1 MPNWRKTRSLCTERH
16 KASQQQLFVVTMVR
30 LMTVALALGLAAC
43 ASPSAPASYSEA
55 SRIQQLRQLL
65 PADVIL
71 LGEQHDAR
79 DHQEVHRTVVTALA
93 AQKTLAAL
101 TLEMASQG
109 RSTAQ
114 LAGDA
119 SEDAVREA
127 LQWNNQG
134 WPWAAYGPAV
144 MAAVRAGVP
153 VLGANLPASQN
164 RSAMSQAELDAL
176 LSTAALKAQQ
186 QSVRSGHCEM
196 LPESQIAPMTR
207 IQIAR
212 DRAMAQTVSQALQ
225 PGKTVVLLAGGGH
238 VDRLAGV
245 PLHLNPALRIQAV
258 LMQAEPITEVAGV
271 GKNFDVIWSAKPVP
285 PVDYCAKFNNTR
297 RPQN

>member
-1 MPNWRKTRSLCTERH
+1 M
-16 KASQQQLFVVTMVR
+16 AR
-30 LMTVALALGLAAC
+30 LLTVALALWLAAC
-43 ASPSAPASYSEA
+43 ASPGKPVAYSEA
-55 SRIQQLRQLL
+55 SRVQQLRQLP

-79 DHQEVHRTVVTALA
+79 DHQQVHRIVVAALT
-93 AQKTLAAL
+93 AQKALAAL

-127 LQWNNQG
+127 LQWNNEG

-186 QSVRSGHCEM
+186 QSVRSGHCDM

-212 DRAMAQTVSQALQ
+212 DRAMAQTITQALQ

-238 VDRLAGV
+238 VDRHLGV

-258 LMQAEPITEVAGV
+258 AMLAEPITEAAGA
-271 GKNFDVIWSAKPVP
+271 GKSFDALWPATPAP

>member
-1 MPNWRKTRSLCTERH
+1 
-16 KASQQQLFVVTMVR
+16 MVR
-30 LMTVALALGLAAC
+30 LLAVAVGLFLSAC
-43 ASPSAPASYSEA
+43 AGPGASVSYSQA

-79 DHQEVHRTVVTALA
+79 DHQEVHRTVVSALA

-101 TLEMASQG
+101 TLEMAGQG

-114 LAGDA
+114 LASDA

-127 LQWNNQG
+127 LQWNNEG

-144 MAAVRAGVP
+144 MAAVRSGVP

-176 LSTAALKAQQ
+176 LSAAALKAQQ
-186 QSVRSGHCEM
+186 QNVRSGHCEM

-238 VDRLAGV
+238 VDRQLGV
-245 PLHLNPALRIQAV
+245 PLHLSPALRIQSV
-258 LMQAEPITEVAGV
+258 LMQAEPIMEVAGA
-271 GKNFDVIWSAKPVP
+271 GKSFDAIWLAKPAP

>member
-1 MPNWRKTRSLCTERH
+1 MARLLT
-16 KASQQQLFVVTMVR
+16 VV
-30 LMTVALALGLAAC
+30 LALCLAAC
-43 ASPSAPASYSEA
+43 AGPGLPVSYSEA
-55 SRIQQLRQLL
+55 SRIEQLRQLL
-65 PADVIL
+65 PAQAIL

-79 DHQEVHRTVVTALA
+79 DHQQVHRTVVAALA
-93 AQKTLAAL
+93 AQHALAAL

-109 RSTAQ
+109 RSTAP
-114 LAGDA
+114 LASDA
-119 SEDAVREA
+119 SEEAVRAA
-127 LQWNNQG
+127 LQWNNEG
-134 WPWAAYGPAV
+134 WPWTAYGPAV

-164 RSAMSQAELDAL
+164 RSAMSQAELDTL
-176 LSTAALKAQQ
+176 LSAPALKAQQ
-186 QSVRSGHCEM
+186 QSVRRGHCDL

-238 VDRLAGV
+238 VDRQRGV
-245 PLHLNPALRIQAV
+245 PLHLDPALRIRAV
-258 LMQAEPITEVAGV
+258 ALQAEPGTEVAAAEQS
-271 GKNFDVIWSAKPVP
+271 FDAIWPAQAP
-285 PVDYCAKFNNTR
+285 PEVDYCAKFNSTR